1 MFTEKKVFCT
11 LQKPFPY
18 IVQLFASICANEQSS
33 AVQSFKQDQVAIY
46 DAFFETFL
54 CEDFLISGTVQGG
67 SRRPGL
73 RSEGKVYGLHSLHS
87 GGITSAV
94 KNDDSKVVSERP

>member
-1 MFTEKKVFCT
+1 MYIAKT
-11 LQKPFPY
+11 LSY
-18 IVQLFASICANEQSS
+18 IVQLFAKICANERSS
-33 AVQSFKQDQVAIY
+33 AVQSFKQDQDEIY

-54 CEDFLISGTVQGG
+54 FEDFLISGTVQGG
-67 SRRPGL
+67 SRPPGL